1 MACQSS
7 VPLYLFLM
15 FEKKI
20 FGWVVAVHVFNSS
33 TEKAETGG
41 SL

>member
-1 MACQSS
+1 MASQSS
-7 VPLYLFLM
+7 APFYLFLM
-15 FEKKI
+15 FKKNL
-20 FGWVVAVHVFNSS
+20 WLAVVVHVFNSS